1 MSDQRPE
8 RPSRKPGRPGPGN
21 GGTFKFRNGLLGW
34 LLFIGLAVM
43 LVMLVQ
49 RSKGTATDISIN
61 EFFDNLRDNKVLTMI
76 VEDPE
81 VSGKLD
87 DGAKVP
93 SAQNKAVTNY
103 KVTFPENWLRTGGF
117 KE

>member
-1 MSDQRPE
+1 MSEQRPE

-43 LVMLVQ
+43 LVMLV
-49 RSKGTATDISIN
+49 RNSRGTATSIPVS
-61 EFFDNLRDNKVLTMI
+61 EFFENLRADQVEKVV

-81 VSGKLD
+81 VTGTLKE
-87 DGAKVP
+87 GAKTSNP
-93 SAQNKAVTNY
+93 KPVTNY
-103 KVTFPENWLRTGGF
+103 KVT
-117 KE
+117 

>member
-1 MSDQRPE
+1 MSEQRPE

-49 RSKGTATDISIN
+49 RSKGTATTIPVN
-61 EFFDNLRDNKVLTMI
+61 EFLDNLRDNKVLTMV
-76 VEDPE
+76 VEDPDI
-81 VSGKLD
+81 SGKLD
-87 DGAKVP
+87 EGAKTP
-93 SAQNKAVTNY
+93 SAGTKTVTMY
-103 KVTFPENWLRTGGF
+103 KVTF
-117 KE
+117 